1 MNELIES
8 HIGFAHAIAAE
19 LAGKYPPNITRADL
33 EAAAELGLVQAARS
47 YDPSRSVS
55 FATFAYYRV
64 RGAIFDEVRKSW
76 QASHL
81 KNGSDK
87 ATSEEFADTAPHQE
101 AEAQVSWE
109 GFEDSASSSGSASV
123 ISLSS
128 NHSERLAAMTESP
141 ASHVL
146 RREESEA
153 IQEALR
159 KLPKR
164 HRFVLRAYYYE
175 EHSLVSIGRQL
186 NLSKSGGSR
195 IHAQAL
201 AMVGKILQESG
212 NPPASRQPTLHRR
225 RRNTISPQATFCCE

>member
-33 EAAAELGLVQAARS
+33 EGAAELGLVLAARN

-64 RGAIFDEVRKSW
+64 RGAIFDEVRKAW
-76 QASHL
+76 QASHP
-81 KNGSDK
+81 KSGSNTAAPDN
-87 ATSEEFADTAPHQE
+87 FADAVPHQE
-101 AEAQVSWE
+101 AQTSWE
-109 GFEDSASSSGSASV
+109 GFEDSTFPSLGSTSF
-123 ISLSS
+123 ISLGS
-128 NHSERLAAMTESP
+128 NHSERLAATTESP
-141 ASHVL
+141 ANQVL

-153 IQEALR
+153 IQEALK

-175 EHSLVSIGRQL
+175 ELSLVSIGRQL
-186 NLSKSGGSR
+186 NLSKSWVSR

-201 AMVGKILQESG
+201 AMVRKILQESRK
-212 NPPASRQPTLHRR
+212 PPAPQQPAPSHRR
-225 RRNTISPQATFCCE
+225 RSAISPQATFCCE

>member
-33 EAAAELGLVQAARS
+33 EGAAELGLVQAARS

-81 KNGSDK
+81 KSGSEK
-87 ATSEEFADTAPHQE
+87 SISEECVDTVPHEEVQT
-101 AEAQVSWE
+101 SWD
-109 GFEDSASSSGSASV
+109 GLEDSSSFLGGTSL
-123 ISLSS
+123 ISLSCD
-128 NHSERLAAMTESP
+128 HSERLAAMTESP
-141 ASHVL
+141 ANHVL

-153 IQEALR
+153 IQEALL

-164 HRFVLRAYYYE
+164 HSFVLRAYYYE
-175 EHSLVSIGRQL
+175 ELSLVSIGRQL
-186 NLSKSGGSR
+186 NLSKSWVSR

-201 AMVGKILQESG
+201 TMVRKILQESG
-212 NPPASRQPTLHRR
+212 NPPASRHPTFSRR
-225 RRNTISPQATFCCE
+225 SKSTISLQATFCCE

>member
-33 EAAAELGLVQAARS
+33 EGAAELGLVQAARS

-81 KNGSDK
+81 KTGSDK
-87 ATSEEFADTAPHQE
+87 TTSEECVDTAPHEEVQK
-101 AEAQVSWE
+101 SWD
-109 GFEDSASSSGSASV
+109 GLEDSSSFLGSTSF
-123 ISLSS
+123 ISLSC

-153 IQEALR
+153 IREALL

-175 EHSLVSIGRQL
+175 ELSLVSIGRQL
-186 NLSKSGGSR
+186 NLSKSWVSR

-201 AMVGKILQESG
+201 TMVRKILQESG
-212 NPPASRQPTLHRR
+212 NQPASRQPTLSRR
-225 RRNTISPQATFCCE
+225 RKSTISLQATFCCE

>member
-8 HIGFAHAIAAE
+8 HLGFAHAIAAE
-19 LAGKYPPNITRADL
+19 LARKYPPNITRADL
-33 EAAAELGLVQAARS
+33 EGAAELGLVQAARS

-76 QASHL
+76 HASHP
-81 KNGSDK
+81 KVSSDK
-87 ATSEEFADTAPHQE
+87 SVSEESAYAEPYQE
-101 AEAQVSWE
+101 AQAPWE
-109 GFEDSASSSGSASV
+109 EFEEHTSSMGSSSFL
-123 ISLSS
+123 SLSS
-128 NHSERLAAMTESP
+128 SHSERLAATTESP
-141 ASHVL
+141 ASQVL
-146 RREESEA
+146 RKEESEA

-175 EHSLVSIGRQL
+175 ELSLVNIGKQL
-186 NLSKSGGSR
+186 NLSKSWVSR

-201 AMVGKILQESG
+201 AMVRKILQESRK
-212 NPPASRQPTLHRR
+212 PSAPQQPAPSHRR
-225 RRNTISPQATFCCE
+225 RSAISLQATFCCE

>member
-33 EAAAELGLVQAARS
+33 EGAAELGLVQAARS

-64 RGAIFDEVRKSW
+64 RGAIFDEVRESW

-81 KNGSDK
+81 KIGSDK
-87 ATSEEFADTAPHQE
+87 AASEEFADAAPHQE
-101 AEAQVSWE
+101 AQASWE
-109 GFEDSASSSGSASV
+109 GFEDSTSSLGSTSF
-123 ISLSS
+123 ISLNS

-141 ASHVL
+141 VSQVL
-146 RREESEA
+146 RKEESEA
-153 IQEALR
+153 IREALQ

-175 EHSLVSIGRQL
+175 ELSLVSIGRQL
-186 NLSKSGGSR
+186 NLSKSWVSR

-201 AMVGKILQESG
+201 AMVSKILQESRK
-212 NPPASRQPTLHRR
+212 PLVPQRPTPSHRR
-225 RRNTISPQATFCCE
+225 RSAISLQATFCCE

>member
-33 EAAAELGLVQAARS
+33 EGAAELGLVQAARS

-81 KNGSDK
+81 KSGSDK
-87 ATSEEFADTAPHQE
+87 AASEEFADAAPHQE
-101 AEAQVSWE
+101 AQASWE
-109 GFEDSASSSGSASV
+109 GFEDSTSFLGSTSF

-128 NHSERLAAMTESP
+128 NHSERVAATTESP
-141 ASHVL
+141 ASQVL
-146 RREESEA
+146 RKEEFEA
-153 IQEALR
+153 IQEALQ

-175 EHSLVSIGRQL
+175 ELSLVSIGRQL
-186 NLSKSGGSR
+186 NLSKSWVSR

-201 AMVGKILQESG
+201 AMVRKILQESG
-212 NPPASRQPTLHRR
+212 NPPVPRQPTLSHRR
-225 RRNTISPQATFCCE
+225 RSATSLQATFCCE

>member
-64 RGAIFDEVRKSW
+64 RGAIFDDVRKSW

-81 KNGSDK
+81 KSASDK
-87 ATSEEFADTAPHQE
+87 TTSEEFTGTAPHQE
-101 AEAQVSWE
+101 AQASWE
-109 GFEDSASSSGSASV
+109 GFEDSTSFPGSTSF

-146 RREESEA
+146 RREEFEA
-153 IQEALR
+153 IQKALR
-159 KLPKR
+159 QLPKR

-175 EHSLVSIGRQL
+175 ELSLVSIGRQL
-186 NLSKSGGSR
+186 NLSKSWVSR

-201 AMVGKILQESG
+201 AMVRKILQESG
-212 NPPASRQPTLHRR
+212 NPLASRQPTLHRR
-225 RRNTISPQATFCCE
+225 RSTISLEATFCCE

>member
-64 RGAIFDEVRKSW
+64 RGAIFDDVRKSW

-81 KNGSDK
+81 KSASEK
-87 ATSEEFADTAPHQE
+87 TTSEEFTGTAPHQE
-101 AEAQVSWE
+101 AQASWE
-109 GFEDSASSSGSASV
+109 GFEDSTSFPSSTSF

-141 ASHVL
+141 ANHVL
-146 RREESEA
+146 RREEFEA
-153 IQEALR
+153 IQKALR
-159 KLPKR
+159 QLPKR

-175 EHSLVSIGRQL
+175 ELSLVSIGRQL
-186 NLSKSGGSR
+186 NLSKSWVSR

-201 AMVGKILQESG
+201 AMVRKILQESG
-212 NPPASRQPTLHRR
+212 NPLASRQPTIHRR
-225 RRNTISPQATFCCE
+225 RSTISLEATFCCE

>member
-76 QASHL
+76 QVSHL
-81 KNGSDK
+81 KSGSDK
-87 ATSEEFADTAPHQE
+87 ATSEEFAGTAPHQE
-101 AEAQVSWE
+101 AQASWE
-109 GFEDSASSSGSASV
+109 GFEDSTSLPGSTSF

-128 NHSERLAAMTESP
+128 NHSEHLAAMTESP

-186 NLSKSGGSR
+186 NLSKSWVSR

-225 RRNTISPQATFCCE
+225 RSTISLQATFCCE